1 MKKLIL
7 LLSLPFIFISCQP
20 PGGEPPVLPPT
31 NVVTDV
37 SHVGSWTTG
46 CITASDDS
54 TKIIHNLV
62 ISDNPKTVSL
72 TVKIY
77 PLQSPDCSSGQIA
90 EFDSMAEYTR
100 KDNSYS
106 TTLKSYGYKPV
117 STNILNVLNPIP
129 GVQNGF
135 CGLSGWLAGVR
146 KSIIGL
152 TCVLP
157 VLVNGTPVIG
167 QDGNPET
174 VSYSRGMDQNISFNV
189 SMNGDILQTNEYP
202 DYDYS
207 KVE

>member
-7 LLSLPFIFISCQP
+7 LLSLSFIFISCQP
-20 PGGEPPVLPPT
+20 PGGGPPVLPPT

-77 PLQSPDCSSGQIA
+77 DLNSSDCSSGQSA

-100 KDNSYS
+100 SGSSYT

-117 STNILNVLNPIP
+117 SANMLPILN
-129 GVQNGF
+129 QNGF
-135 CGLSGWLAGVR
+135 CGLSDWVAGVR
-146 KSIIGL
+146 KNIIGL
-152 TCVLP
+152 NCVLP
-157 VLVNGTPVIG
+157 AIKNGNPVIG

>member
-20 PGGEPPVLPPT
+20 PGEDPVKPPVKPP
-31 NVVTDV
+31 V
-37 SHVGSWTTG
+37 SHVGTWTTG
-46 CITASDDS
+46 CIIASDNLS
-54 TKIIHNLV
+54 RIIHNLV

-77 PLQSPDCSSGQIA
+77 DLSSSDCSSGQSA

-100 KDNSYS
+100 SGSSYT

-117 STNILNVLNPIP
+117 SANMSPFLN
-129 GVQNGF
+129 QNGF
-135 CGLSGWLAGVR
+135 CGLSNWVAGVR
-146 KSIIGL
+146 NSIIGL

-157 VLVNGTPVIG
+157 VIVNGALQIG
-167 QDGNPET
+167 QDGIPET

-189 SMNGDILQTNEYP
+189 SMNGDILQTSEYP